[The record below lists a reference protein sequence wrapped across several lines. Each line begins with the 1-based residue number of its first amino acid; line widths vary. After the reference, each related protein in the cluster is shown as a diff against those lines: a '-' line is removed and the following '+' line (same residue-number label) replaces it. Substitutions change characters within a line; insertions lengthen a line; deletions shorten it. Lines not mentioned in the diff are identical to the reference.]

1 MNKYDYAKQ
10 YILRTFY
17 ISYVLKAFMS
27 SKRSLQHD
35 QQAFDIGTQIWELHI
50 FNYLHIILVSSLS

>member
-1 MNKYDYAKQ
+1 MITQNS
-10 YILRTFY
+10 TM
-17 ISYVLKAFMS
+17 YVLKAFMS
-27 SKRSLQHD
+27 SKRLLQHN